1 MYFNAFRSFCGCCL
15 MDNKLQHSHY
25 FPYRR
30 SRVTDQ
36 LFTRRRNHFKAYH
49 KRKNQIVDNDNSQV
63 DIKHQ
68 SKKLPSPKRQILISR
83 PDSMRYHQ
91 LVTIGNAKDLRSQFH
106 NANQTKRLT
115 TYLKGMKNVQT
126 HSRIILQCEYI
137 FLGFF
142 CVGSLISIMYYGD
155 RLIKS
160 STTDWGIWYSS
171 NHANLRENNN
181 SHFINENVDHHH
193 VDEEKYLLERK
204 TTIFAD
210 NNISLQHP
218 LITNSSI
225 MPTSNSYII
234 NRNYSYVIFFNYTV
248 SNNKTNV
255 TADNSYENHDFHQI
269 TYINWLRLINN
280 VLWVLLLVIQIPM
293 MIQLKKIFP
302 KMLRM
307 YNGLLFVHVIAANLT
322 SWFRMAY
329 IGTENYLSYY
339 HEYKLNKTYEIKV
352 LIWIS
357 WNVRKLIKN
366 LENSENI
373 LRKKRLVHWA
383 KESNSSSPIHHKNST
398 ISRISRS
405 VSNYSNNFYCRY
417 ERKSYICGLLSFFS
431 VIICIIHL
439 FTYRLN
445 EFPRILLC
453 YFSYFLILVFTISQ
467 NILLVYSST
476 YDKHSNP
483 GYIYSHKFSN
493 YLNWLK
499 SNLLYFP
506 LLFQLT
512 GSICFNLMQII
523 EILLKF
529 TNVYTKD
536 FDINSSFL
544 NTSIVHNSLSTHTI
558 HQSYMINQ
566 YRYVSHQ
573 ELFLKYFIL
582 FTLCIEVIE
591 NCIEIICIPLIM
603 IKCFLHRI
611 TKPKFFTNLI
621 VNLITNE
628 ICLLLMKFFNPQLLS
643 LEDNSILNCS
653 INYLNSHNMTNKS
666 TINSINSSHDVT
678 YEILVQNT
686 STIVNSQT
694 NFIHENK
701 TVNEICNLVQFT
713 KVTTNWWYW
722 IFIKQLSYSICIIF
736 RQSMLMLWIFIFK
749 LNNEINL

>member
-1 MYFNAFRSFCGCCL
+1 MNRTFKNDSSDYDDSEGDQQGEVHQERTQNKHSTVAIRRLVSKNKYRIKKDLTNDSDSVSYQSQRKEKHLNNKMNVFRKPPSFRYIKTVKLNQTKSLMIMAKCEQVFLNFLLIGQLLHFLGFYFTMYFNACRSFCGCCL
-15 MDNKLQHSHY
+15 MDNKLQHLHY

-36 LFTRRRNHFKAYH
+36 LFTRRQNRFKAYH

-83 PDSMRYHQ
+83 PDSMPYHQ
-91 LVTIGNAKDLRSQFH
+91 LVTIGIAKDLRSQFH

-142 CVGSLISIMYYGD
+142 CVGSLISILYYGD

-160 STTDWGIWYSS
+160 STSTDWGIWYSS
-171 NHANLRENNN
+171 NHANLRENNK

-225 MPTSNSYII
+225 MPTI
-234 NRNYSYVIFFNYTV
+234 

-255 TADNSYENHDFHQI
+255 TADNSYKNHDFHQI
-269 TYINWLRLINN
+269 TYINWLKLINN

-293 MIQLKKIFP
+293 MIQLKKTVSFEGYT
-302 KMLRM
+302 KSSSLSSK
-307 YNGLLFVHVIAANLT
+307 LCCLLT
-322 SWFRMAY
+322 S
-329 IGTENYLSYY
+329 
-339 HEYKLNKTYEIKV
+339 
-352 LIWIS
+352 
-357 WNVRKLIKN
+357 
-366 LENSENI
+366 
-373 LRKKRLVHWA
+373 
-383 KESNSSSPIHHKNST
+383 SS
-398 ISRISRS
+398 
-405 VSNYSNNFYCRY
+405 C
-417 ERKSYICGLLSFFS
+417 
-431 VIICIIHL
+431 
-439 FTYRLN
+439 RLN
-445 EFPRILLC
+445 EFPRILMC
-453 YFSYFLILVFTISQ
+453 YLSYFLILVFTISQ

-483 GYIYSHKFSN
+483 GYIYSRKFSN
-493 YLNWLK
+493 HLNWLK

-529 TNVYTKD
+529 TNVYAKD
-536 FDINSSFL
+536 FDINSSFP
-544 NTSIVHNSLSTHTI
+544 NTSIVHNSLSTHAI

-603 IKCFLHRI
+603 VKCFLHRI
-611 TKPKFFTNLI
+611 TKPTFFTNLI

-643 LEDNSILNCS
+643 LEDNSTLNCS
-653 INYLNSHNMTNKS
+653 INYLNSHNMTNKI
-666 TINSINSSHDVT
+666 TTNSIISPHDVT
-678 YEILVQNT
+678 YEMLVQNT

-736 RQSMLMLWIFIFK
+736 RQSMLICCGFLYSS
-749 LNNEINL
+749 